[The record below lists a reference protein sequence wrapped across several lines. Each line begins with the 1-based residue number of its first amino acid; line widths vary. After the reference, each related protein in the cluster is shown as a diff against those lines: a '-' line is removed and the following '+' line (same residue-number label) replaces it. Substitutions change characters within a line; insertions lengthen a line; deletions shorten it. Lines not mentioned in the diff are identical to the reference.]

1 MPSHTMPGWRLGLV
15 AMGAVAPLAPALL
28 VAPNSPCADQ
38 CGNVLTYD
46 SGTDMTCSEEAY
58 STTTAGMVFENCI
71 NCQLN
76 SRYAEQNQTDLQWM
90 LCALSS
96 LFPPPESREADTP
109 TI

>member
-1 MPSHTMPGWRLGLV
+1 
-15 AMGAVAPLAPALL
+15 MGAVAPLAPALL